1 MHKSVASLKAPQV
14 DLLLEKV
21 SQLSDEE
28 LLNQCLITS
37 EKKVDVE
44 AVKSFIIG
52 AASDQTVG
60 FSRPLLEKVCVLREL
75 LKRCLKQQ
83 VAGKKPPSRKE
94 LVDYL
99 IVSMQGLSIES
110 MKVLFLDTQGAV
122 IADKTMWAGTIDHIT
137 VYPREIVKACL
148 IQNAAGIILCHNH
161 PSGVPEPS
169 RADCELTWK
178 LKKVLALVNVV
189 LHDHIIVGCSRYYS
203 FSEYGQLSQEK
214 NAAVS
219 HFETVGLKNY

>member
-1 MHKSVASLKAPQV
+1 M
-14 DLLLEKV
+14 DLFLEKI
-21 SQLSDEE
+21 SQLSDEA
-28 LLNQCLITS
+28 LLSQCLTTF
-37 EKKVDVE
+37 EEKVDAV
-44 AVKSFIIG
+44 AVKKFIIG
-52 AASDQTVG
+52 ADSVQKAN
-60 FSRPLLEKVCVLREL
+60 FPKPLLEKACALREL

-83 VAGKKPPSRKE
+83 VVGEKPPSRKA

-99 IVSMQGLSIES
+99 VVSMQGLSIES

-137 VYPREIVKACL
+137 IYPREIVKACL
-148 IQNAAGIILCHNH
+148 MQNAAGIILCHNH

-189 LHDHIIVGCSRYYS
+189 LHDHIIVGRSRYYS

-214 NAAVS
+214 NEAVS
-219 HFETVGLKNY
+219 HFETVGLKDY